1 MKIGCNYW
9 ASHAGTRMWE
19 LWDEEIVR
27 KDLKLLAES
36 GCEML
41 RVFPNWEL
49 FQPIEISHAGGGT
62 TETSRLSIYAIM

>member
-1 MKIGCNYW
+1 
-9 ASHAGTRMWE
+9 MWE

-27 KDLKLLAES
+27 QDLKLLAES

-49 FQPIEISHAGGGT
+49 FQPIEISHAGGDIQG
-62 TETSRLSIYAIM
+62 EVSELRVVDDQR